1 MDLTNQPSL
10 IVDYELDEVTNI
22 LTATIKDSSAV
33 VLGTIII
40 ENSKYRSLMRA
51 LTVAA
56 DERVTSLMTQ
66 VGYRVEYDI
75 QSNSSEVKFG

>member
-1 MDLTNQPSL
+1 MDLTNQPNL

-22 LTATIKDSSAV
+22 LTATIKDSNAV

-40 ENSKYRSLMRA
+40 ENSKYRSFMRA

-56 DERVTSLMTQ
+56 DERVTSLMPQ

>member
-1 MDLTNQPSL
+1 MDLTNQPNL
-10 IVDYELDEVTNI
+10 IIDYELDEDTNI
-22 LTATIKDSSAV
+22 LTATIKDGSSA
-33 VLGTIII
+33 VLGTIVI

-56 DERVTSLMTQ
+56 DERVTSLMPQ

>member
-1 MDLTNQPSL
+1 MDLTNQPNL
-10 IVDYELDEVTNI
+10 IVDYELDEDTNI
-22 LTATIKDSSAV
+22 LTATIKDASSV
-33 VLGTIII
+33 VLGTIVI

-56 DERVTSLMTQ
+56 DERVTSLMPQ

-75 QSNSSEVKFG
+75 QSSSSEVKFG